1 MTTSLDTL
9 VVPVRYYTALDPYN
23 WKVDNRPMSDL
34 DDNDD
39 VLRSGV
45 ETALNAVKTG
55 AAVDGRLLRALVGD
69 NKASGNWTLH
79 PSAVSIT
86 ITDSI
91 KVKTTTDDGF
101 DVGVIAAQYA
111 PVVFTLAT
119 PAAGFKN
126 LVTISARYKLPN
138 SADMPYYDQTQVL
151 DALAVSLA
159 TAQTKQ
165 GTMEFAIATS
175 TVAVGDPDNYFVHG
189 SDYDALFHIKVL
201 KTDTV
206 LDPSRV
212 LAVGITKL
220 GQSVARATNA
230 TYGQVRFATGAEVTT
245 GTSTDTVVSPA
256 DLKDSL
262 PGAVAQATNATYG
275 IVRFATGA
283 EVTTGTST
291 DTVVSPADLK
301 DRIDAIPTTPSVAQA
316 TNATYGIV
324 RFATGTEVTAG
335 TSTDTV
341 VSPAD
346 LNTRALLGGDP
357 LVNFQVEDAVDLKDA
372 VNLGQMQNSISA
384 DWNFVNTE
392 YYSTPGAH
400 NWVIPPGVYRAIFD
414 IQAGGGGGGQGGGS
428 DGGSESGAGGSGG
441 ASGQFVRVLVYNLL
455 PGQNVDIMVGHGG
468 TRGGLVTGMTAGPGL
483 ASGVTIN
490 SNVIAAKGGNFGV
503 RGGFGD
509 DNGSAPPWRGAGGAE
524 QPFYPVTAPFVIGS
538 TPYQESGE
546 GGGQSIYGGKGGD
559 SATGTG
565 GTGGTAGVGGLG
577 VLGSGGGG
585 GLGQPGAPSHG
596 YAGGD
601 GGDGYVKVYY

>member
-34 DDNDD
+34 EDNAD

-69 NKASGNWTLH
+69 DKASGNWTLH

-111 PVVFTLAT
+111 PAVFALAI

-175 TVAVGDPDNYFVHG
+175 TVAVGAPDNYFVHG
-189 SDYDALFHIKVL
+189 SGYDALFHIKVL

-230 TYGQVRFATGAEVTT
+230 TYGQVKFATGTEVTT

-256 DLKDSL
+256 DLKGRIDAIT
-262 PGAVAQATNATYG
+262 PGAVAQATTTIYG
-275 IVRFATGA
+275 VVKFATGT
-283 EVTTGTST
+283 EVTAGTST
-291 DTVVSPADLK
+291 NTVVSPADLK
-301 DRIDAIPTTPSVAQA
+301 DRIDAIPPGAVAQA
-316 TNATYGIV
+316 TTTIYGV
-324 RFATGTEVTAG
+324 VKFATGTEVTAG
-335 TSTDTV
+335 TSTNTV

-346 LNTRALLGGDP
+346 LATRALLGGDS
-357 LVNFQVEDAVDLKDA
+357 LVNFKVENAVDPKDA
-372 VNLGQMQNSISA
+372 VNLLTLK
-384 DWNFVNTE
+384 NFLSFRNFPFLVLQLSGDAAYE
-392 YYSTPGAH
+392 
-400 NWVIPPGVYRAIFD
+400 IPPGGKIRVQLI
-414 IQAGGGGGGQGGGS
+414 GGGGGGGSCTEEDAFTQNSTSGGDTYIYNETTLEVYVNARGGERGRNGNRWGHNSYAHSDSPSNFPTEFPLDAIKPSLEVIASAMGSKHISASSTYRQFHSNSYSRGGGGS
-428 DGGSESGAGGSGG
+428 PRPNETNLGNSSYGMAGS
-441 ASGQFVRVLVYNLL
+441 LVDTFLSNNTSFPL
-455 PGQNVDIMVGHGG
+455 PIKI
-468 TRGGLVTGMTAGPGL
+468 TL
-483 ASGVTIN
+483 
-490 SNVIAAKGGNFGV
+490 
-503 RGGFGD
+503 
-509 DNGSAPPWRGAGGAE
+509 GSAGQKSITYW
-524 QPFYPVTAPFVIGS
+524 
-538 TPYQESGE
+538 GE
-546 GGGQSIYGGKGGD
+546 GTD
-559 SATGTG
+559 
-565 GTGGTAGVGGLG
+565 
-577 VLGSGGGG
+577 
-585 GLGQPGAPSHG
+585 GQPGFAILMI
-596 YAGGD
+596 YAS
-601 GGDGYVKVYY
+601 

>member
-34 DDNDD
+34 EDNAD

-101 DVGVIAAQYA
+101 DVGAIAAQYA
-111 PVVFTLAT
+111 PAVFALAI
-119 PAAGFKN
+119 PAAGLKN

-175 TVAVGDPDNYFVHG
+175 TVAVGAPDNYFVHG
-189 SDYDALFHIKVL
+189 SGYDALFHIKIL
-201 KTDTV
+201 ETDTV

-230 TYGQVRFATGAEVTT
+230 TYGQVRFATGTEVTA

-256 DLKDSL
+256 DLSTLGTTTPD
-262 PGAVAQATNATYG
+262 ATTTIYG
-275 IVRFATGA
+275 KVRFATGT

-301 DRIDAIPTTPSVAQA
+301 DRM
-316 TNATYGIV
+316 
-324 RFATGTEVTAG
+324 
-335 TSTDTV
+335 STDWSFRDIV
-341 VSPAD
+341 
-346 LNTRALLGGDP
+346 
-357 LVNFQVEDAVDLKDA
+357 
-372 VNLGQMQNSISA
+372 
-384 DWNFVNTE
+384 
-392 YYSTPGAH
+392 YYPTPGTYD
-400 NWVIPPGVYRAIFD
+400 WIVPIGVYRAIFD

-428 DGGSESGAGGSGG
+428 DFGSESGAGGSGG
-441 ASGQFVRVLVYNLL
+441 ASGQFVRVMIYSLA
-455 PGQNVDIMVGHGG
+455 PGQSIGITVGNGG
-468 TRGGLVTGMTAGPGL
+468 IGGGSVTGISAGPGL
-483 ASGVTIN
+483 DSSVTIN
-490 SNVIAAKGGNFGV
+490 THPISAKGGNFGV

-509 DNGSAPPWRGAGGAE
+509 DNGSAPPWRGVGGAE
-524 QPFYPVTAPFVIGS
+524 KPFYPVTAPFVIGS

-546 GGGQSIYGGKGGD
+546 GGGQIVTGGKGGD
-559 SATGTG
+559 SATASGGTG
-565 GTGGTAGVGGLG
+565 GTGDTFGTSGVGGLG

-585 GLGQPGAPSHG
+585 GRGLAGPPTNG

-601 GGDGYVKVYY
+601 GGNGYVRVYF